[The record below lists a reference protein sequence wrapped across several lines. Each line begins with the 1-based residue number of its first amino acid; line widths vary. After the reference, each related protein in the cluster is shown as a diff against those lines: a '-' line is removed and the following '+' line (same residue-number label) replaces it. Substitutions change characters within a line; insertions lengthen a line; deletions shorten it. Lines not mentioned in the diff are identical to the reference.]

1 MTLLKF
7 KHRLKFFI
15 FLLGC
20 IALQAQTET
29 SSVAELQKRLEGCYV
44 LVRENPAEAL
54 KCYEKLLPQLEE
66 AKYYKGISDYYAK
79 VSGIYLIQGENQ
91 KTENLLKEARQKYMD
106 HFSEEDALLIA
117 ILEIRLLEA
126 RDEYP
131 KILELTKKLM
141 VEAKLPKYKGVLHT
155 YQGLSLQ
162 RSGHYQKAATEYYK
176 ALKIFKSI
184 HDTENIITLYNRLGL
199 LKLDLHE
206 PQKALKYYQ
215 IAMKMAKQAKS
226 TKNLQII
233 YYNLAITYKELDSL
247 QTALDYYKKSEQ
259 LAETFGNQI
268 EVAQILHNT
277 GDIYLTKGEFQKA
290 ISNFQESLQISQNL
304 DIPIG
309 MLHNY
314 VRLGKAFFQTGDYGT
329 SRRHYEKAL
338 GIARSMQMP
347 PVEAEVYYG
356 LYELY
361 YQNKDF
367 EKAIDYYLKSEAI
380 TNEMLSQEKQ
390 KAIAELEI
398 KYETE
403 LKDEKLEKMNYQI
416 QSKQAQNRLLIL
428 GLVFLVLLCGF
439 IVYFLLYRNKTLREL
454 YNRNI
459 ELLNAVNFY
468 KIAPEKTD
476 ERDQLKKIFDKLLE
490 LLIHEKT
497 FKDPNLGIKD
507 VAEMIGTNEKY
518 VSTAISMYAQMN
530 YSNFISFYRINE
542 AKELIN
548 QMEFAN
554 LNEIMYACGFNS
566 RTTFYNAFKNF
577 TGLSPKQ
584 FKEMHQKTV
593 LPVENP

>member
-1 MTLLKF
+1 LTPLKLN
-7 KHRLKFFI
+7 HRLKFYI

-29 SSVAELQKRLEGCYV
+29 SSAAELQKRLEGCYA

-54 KCYEKLLPQLEE
+54 ECYDKLLRVLEQ
-66 AKYYKGISDYYAK
+66 AKDYKGITDYYAK
-79 VSGIYLIQGENQ
+79 VSEIYLIQGENQ
-91 KTENLLKEARQKYMD
+91 KAEDLLKEARQKYMD
-106 HFSEEDALLIA
+106 QFSEEEEVFMALLE
-117 ILEIRLLEA
+117 LRLLEV
-126 RDEYP
+126 RDQYAE
-131 KILELTKKLM
+131 ILELTEKLM
-141 VEAKLPKYKGVLHT
+141 VEAKLPKHKGVLYT
-155 YQGLSLQ
+155 YRGLSWQ
-162 RSGHYQKAATEYYK
+162 KSGHYDKAAIEYYE

-184 HDTENIITLYNRLGL
+184 DDTENIITIYNRLGL
-199 LKLDLHE
+199 LKLDIQE
-206 PQKALKYYQ
+206 PEKALQYY
-215 IAMKMAKQAKS
+215 IEAMNMAKQAKS

-233 YYNLAITYKELDSL
+233 YSNLAITYKELDSL

-259 LAETFGNQI
+259 LAETFGNRM

-277 GDIYLTKGEFQKA
+277 GDIYLTKGDFQKA

-314 VRLGKAFFQTGDYGT
+314 ARLGKAFFQTGEYGK
-329 SRRHYEKAL
+329 SESNYKNAL
-338 GIARSMQMP
+338 EIARSMQMP

-356 LYELY
+356 LYELH

-367 EKAIDYYLKSEAI
+367 EKAINYYLKAEAI
-380 TNEMLSQEKQ
+380 TKELLSQEKQ

-416 QSKQAQNRLLIL
+416 QSKQAQNRLLVSGLIF
-428 GLVFLVLLCGF
+428 LVFLGSF
-439 IVYFLLYRNKTLREL
+439 IVYFLIYRNKTLREL
-454 YNRNI
+454 YDRNI
-459 ELLNAVNFY
+459 ELLNTVNFY
-468 KIAPEKTD
+468 KITPEKTD
-476 ERDQLKKIFDKLLE
+476 ERDQLKKVFDRLLE
-490 LLIHEKT
+490 LLNNEKI

-507 VAEMIGTNEKY
+507 VADMIGTNEKY
-518 VSTAISMYAQMN
+518 VSSAISIYAKMN

-548 QMEFAN
+548 QLEFAN

-566 RTTFYNAFKNF
+566 RTTFYYAFKNF

-584 FKEMHQKTV
+584 FKEMRR
-593 LPVENP
+593 ENIPSE